1 MKRLNAYQPTYH
13 DSMSERLCSC
23 ITSQTNF
30 RPQPLRAWGRPLVVM
45 LPYLS
50 MEYLPI
56 RERQCWPL
64 QGFKRA
70 GVHYQITVAMDTADP
85 PLDELAELHR
95 GGYRLKS
102 WK

>member
-1 MKRLNAYQPTYH
+1 VLLHNIPDQLPPTTVACVGSSIGCYAA
-13 DSMSERLCSC
+13 
-23 ITSQTNF
+23 I
-30 RPQPLRAWGRPLVVM
+30 
-45 LPYLS
+45 S